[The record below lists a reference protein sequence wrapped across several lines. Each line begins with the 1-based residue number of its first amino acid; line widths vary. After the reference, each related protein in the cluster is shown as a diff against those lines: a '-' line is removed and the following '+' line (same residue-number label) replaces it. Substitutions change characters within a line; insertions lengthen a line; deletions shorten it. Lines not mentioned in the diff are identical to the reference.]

1 MKNLIIRTISILLL
15 SLSTAH
21 ASDPLP
27 SWRNGPAKQS
37 IISFINKTTQTG
49 SPDFVPIEERIA
61 VFDNDGT
68 LWSEQPN
75 YVQLVFAIDRV
86 KELAPKHP
94 EWRITQPFQAALEGD
109 LLALRQQGEGGLLK
123 LITATHAGMSTTDY
137 SKIVSDWLSTQR
149 WCISLCLKY
158 LAILKSMDLKTILF
172 QGAALNLCAH
182 GLNAYM
188 VSRPNR

>member
-15 SLSTAH
+15 SISAAH

-37 IISFINKTTQTG
+37 VISFINKTTQTG

-86 KELAPKHP
+86 KALAPKYP
-94 EWRITQPFQAALEGD
+94 EWRVTQPFQAALEGD
-109 LLALRQQGEGGLLK
+109 LLARALGLASSSITPTMSVKLRTIENHQLV
-123 LITATHAGMSTTDY
+123 
-137 SKIVSDWLSTQR
+137 VS
-149 WCISLCLKY
+149 IK
-158 LAILKSMDLKTILF
+158 
-172 QGAALNLCAH
+172 
-182 GLNAYM
+182 
-188 VSRPNR
+188 P